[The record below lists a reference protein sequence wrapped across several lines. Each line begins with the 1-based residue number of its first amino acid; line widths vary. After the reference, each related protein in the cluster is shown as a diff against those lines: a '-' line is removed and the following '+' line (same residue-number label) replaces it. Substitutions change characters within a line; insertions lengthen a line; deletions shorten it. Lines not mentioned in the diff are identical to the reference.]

1 MATSLRVKLDSDNEA
16 FADGNAGNE
25 VARILRELAEHVS
38 DSRDGSGT
46 LRDFNGNRVGHWSL
60 AVED

>member
-1 MATSLRVKLDSDNEA
+1 MATSLRVKIDSDNEA
-16 FADGNAGNE
+16 FSDGNAAGE
-25 VARILRELAEHVS
+25 VARILRELAARIE
-38 DSRDGSGT
+38 DSHDGSGN